1 MSETKLSKFANKE
14 VLEFYRS
21 LPFNYYSDIN
31 QQIDS
36 VKNGMTNIAA
46 NGSLDEQIKN
56 SKRII
61 DIGCGAGW
69 LSNSI
74 SYLYKGKKVT
84 GVDFNSVAINRAAEV
99 AKTMSLSTEFHVDDL
114 FNFKPNQRY
123 DFLISIGVLMCT
135 NDCMKA
141 IKSVIQNCLTEK
153 GKIYIGLYHLHG
165 RKPFLNYFKNLQS
178 KGYSNDELLR
188 EYSKIHTSLKDK
200 THLESWFR
208 DQVLHPHETLH
219 TMEEIMPILESENM
233 ILTSTS
239 INKFEKINYVKNKGY
254 DKTQLQSIFEKEKKM
269 KEASEKALIEKRYY
283 PGFFTFFAERK

>member
-14 VLEFYRS
+14 VLDFYRS

-46 NGSLDEQIKN
+46 NGPLDEKIKN

-74 SYLYKGKKVT
+74 SHLYKGKEVT
-84 GVDFNSVAINRAAEV
+84 GVDFNSVAVNRAAEV
-99 AKTMSLSTEFHVDDL
+99 AKAMSLSTEFHVDDL
-114 FNFKPNQRY
+114 FNFKPSKRF

-135 NDCMKA
+135 NDCLKA

-165 RKPFLNYFKNLQS
+165 RKPFLDYFKNLQS
-178 KGYSNDELLR
+178 KGYSNDDLLL
-188 EYSKIHTSLKDK
+188 EYSKIHTSLKDR

-239 INKFEKINYVKNKGY
+239 INRFEKIKYDRSKGY
-254 DKTQLQSIFEKEKKM
+254 DKTQLLSIFEKEKNM